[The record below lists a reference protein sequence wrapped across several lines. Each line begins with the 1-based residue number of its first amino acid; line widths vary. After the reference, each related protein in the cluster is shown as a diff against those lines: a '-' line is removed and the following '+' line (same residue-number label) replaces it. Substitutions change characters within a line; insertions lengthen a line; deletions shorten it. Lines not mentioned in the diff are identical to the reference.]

1 MVETRGFEPPTSAVR
16 GRRSPSLSYV
26 PYQKY
31 KLYLNLMAEGR
42 KGIEIKE
49 LTIVNEVA
57 KVLSRGLDFNEAM
70 TEILKVLYSFWGVE
84 LSFIAIYDSNLKALR
99 IVKAFGF
106 SDEEVRR
113 GIFKRGEGITGKAF
127 KTGIPIVV
135 SDILSNPAFLNKTRI
150 RERLRGDE
158 TFIAVPI
165 KVGGDTVGVMAVFK
179 PFSSK
184 ESVEKGVESLMVL
197 GTMIGM
203 FYKLSKRMEEER
215 LEWEEQRKILQEELR
230 KTYNIHGIIGVSESV
245 RNLIEVI
252 RKVAST
258 DSTVL
263 ITGESG
269 TGKSLIAKAIHFLSD
284 RRDRPFVTINC
295 AAIPETL
302 LEAELFG
309 YEKGAFTGATSSRK
323 GKFELAN
330 GGTVFLD
337 EIGDMPLYLQ
347 AKILRV
353 IQEKEIE
360 RLGGE
365 KVIKVDVRIIA
376 ATNRDLESL
385 VKEGKFREDLYY
397 RLNVIPIHVPPL
409 RERKEDIPLLVEHFL
424 EKFNEKYGKKVR
436 IAPEAMEPLMEY
448 DWPGNVRELENTVER
463 LVVMNEG
470 VVRSADLPP
479 HILAFRR
486 KDSLGSVSNLPEK
499 IQATEREKI
508 IEALERTGYVK
519 SRAAKLL
526 GYTLRQLDYR
536 IKKYGIEIKKF

>member
-1 MVETRGFEPPTSAVR
+1 MAVV
-16 GRRSPSLSYV
+16 GG
-26 PYQKY
+26 K
-31 KLYLNLMAEGR
+31 
-42 KGIEIKE
+42 KGLEIKE

-57 KVLSRGLDFNEAM
+57 KVLSKGLEFEEAVS
-70 TEILKVLYSFWGVE
+70 EILKVLYSFWGVD
-84 LSFIAIYDSNLKALR
+84 LSFIAIYDRNVKALR
-99 IVKAFGF
+99 IIKAFGF
-106 SDEEVRR
+106 SETEMRR
-113 GIFKRGEGITGKAF
+113 GIFRKGEGITGKAF
-127 KTGIPIVV
+127 KTGIPIVIT
-135 SDILSNPAFLNKTRI
+135 DIMSNPAFINKTKI
-150 RERLRGDE
+150 RRRLKGNE

-165 KVGGDTVGVMAVFK
+165 KVGGDPVGVMAIFK

-184 ESVEKGVESLMVL
+184 ESIEKGVESLMVL

-203 FYKLSKRMEEER
+203 FYKLSKKMEQER
-215 LEWEEQRKILQEELR
+215 LEWEEERKILQEELK
-230 KTYNIHGIIGVSESV
+230 KTYSIHGIIGVSESV
-245 RNLIEVI
+245 RNLIDVVK
-252 RKVAST
+252 KVAAT

-269 TGKSLIAKAIHFLSD
+269 TGKSLIAKAIHFLSN
-284 RRDRPFVTINC
+284 RRDKPFVTINC

-309 YEKGAFTGATSSRK
+309 YERGAFTGAHTSKK
-323 GKFELAN
+323 GKFELAD

-353 IQEKEIE
+353 IQDKEVE
-360 RLGGE
+360 HLGGE

-376 ATNRDLESL
+376 ATNRDLEAL
-385 VKEGKFREDLYY
+385 VREGKFREDLYY

-409 RERKEDIPLLVEHFL
+409 RERKEDIPILVDHFL
-424 EKFNEKYGKKVR
+424 ERFNEKYGKNVR
-436 IAPEAMEPLMEY
+436 IAPEAMEPLVEY
-448 DWPGNVRELENTVER
+448 DWPGNIRELENTIER
-463 LVVMNEG
+463 IVVMHEG
-470 VVRSADLPP
+470 TVRSVDLPP

-486 KDSLGSVSNLPEK
+486 RGSLGSISNLPEK

-519 SRAAKLL
+519 SRAAKIL

>member
-1 MVETRGFEPPTSAVR
+1 MAVV
-16 GRRSPSLSYV
+16 GG
-26 PYQKY
+26 K
-31 KLYLNLMAEGR
+31 
-42 KGIEIKE
+42 KGLEIKE

-57 KVLSRGLDFNEAM
+57 KVLSKGLEFEEAVS
-70 TEILKVLYSFWGVE
+70 EILKVLYSFWGVD
-84 LSFIAIYDSNLKALR
+84 LSFIAIYDKSVRALK

-106 SDEEVRR
+106 SETEMRR

-127 KTGIPIVV
+127 KTGIPIVIT
-135 SDILSNPAFLNKTRI
+135 DIMSNPAFINKTKI
-150 RERLRGDE
+150 RRRLKGNE

-165 KVGGDTVGVMAVFK
+165 KVGGDPVGVMAIFK

-184 ESVEKGVESLMVL
+184 ESIEKGVESLMVL

-203 FYKLSKRMEEER
+203 FYKLSKKMEQER
-215 LEWEEQRKILQEELR
+215 LEWEEERKILQEELK
-230 KTYNIHGIIGVSESV
+230 KTYSIHGIIGVSESV
-245 RNLIEVI
+245 RNLIDVVK
-252 RKVAST
+252 KVAAT

-269 TGKSLIAKAIHFLSD
+269 TGKSLIAKAIHFLSN
-284 RRDRPFVTINC
+284 RRDKPFVTINC

-309 YEKGAFTGATSSRK
+309 YERGAFTGAHTSKK
-323 GKFELAN
+323 GKFELAD

-353 IQEKEIE
+353 IQDKEVE
-360 RLGGE
+360 HLGGE

-376 ATNRDLESL
+376 ATNRDLEAL
-385 VKEGKFREDLYY
+385 VREGKFREDLYY

-409 RERKEDIPLLVEHFL
+409 RERKEDIPILVDHFL
-424 EKFNEKYGKKVR
+424 ERFNEKYGKNVR
-436 IAPEAMEPLMEY
+436 IAPEAMEPLVEY
-448 DWPGNVRELENTVER
+448 DWPGNIRELENTIER
-463 LVVMNEG
+463 IVVMHEG
-470 VVRSADLPP
+470 TVRSVDLPP

-486 KDSLGSVSNLPEK
+486 RGSLGSISNLPEK

-519 SRAAKLL
+519 SRAAKIL

>member
-31 KLYLNLMAEGR
+31 KLYLNSMAEGR

-57 KVLSRGLDFNEAM
+57 KVLSKGLDFNEAM

>member
-1 MVETRGFEPPTSAVR
+1 
-16 GRRSPSLSYV
+16 
-26 PYQKY
+26 
-31 KLYLNLMAEGR
+31 MAESR

-57 KVLSRGLDFNEAM
+57 KVLSKGLDFNEAM

-84 LSFIAIYDSNLKALR
+84 LSFIAIYDNNLKALK

-230 KTYNIHGIIGVSESV
+230 KTYNIHGIIGVSETV